1 MAKYTMFPD
10 NSYDDGLQWSVVTE
24 GGEAV
29 VRVHERGLA
38 DTICDLLNNRD
49 ALLRDAAEVIRRSVW
64 RADCDGWYVCGE
76 CGARCDDWET
86 RAHRDRC
93 PAADV
98 LRRIE
103 EVE

>member
-1 MAKYTMFPD
+1 MV
-10 NSYDDGLQWSVVTE
+10 NELVDGQRQL
-24 GGEAV
+24 
-29 VRVHERGLA
+29 LA
-38 DTICDLLNNRD
+38 QMVADRD

-76 CGARCDDWET
+76 CGALCDDWET

-98 LRRIE
+98 LRRME
-103 EVE
+103 GLAGDAT